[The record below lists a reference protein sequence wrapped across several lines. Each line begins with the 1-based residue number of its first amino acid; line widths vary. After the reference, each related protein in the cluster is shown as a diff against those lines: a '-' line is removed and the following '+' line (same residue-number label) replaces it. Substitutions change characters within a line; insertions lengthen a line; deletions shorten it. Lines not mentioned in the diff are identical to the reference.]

1 MTFEP
6 ETDLDASME
15 ERYRTLFENS
25 RDGIYVISPEGRFVD
40 VNPALTE
47 LVGRGRDEL
56 VGKSLTELYVD
67 AEVGRSMLARVSGEG
82 FVKDVEVRFR
92 GGEGE
97 ERTCVVLMVVEKD
110 DRGGVTGY
118 HGIVHDITERG
129 LVEERLRH
137 AALYDA
143 LTQLPNRTFFIDRVG
158 RLLDRMHFKMGYQF
172 AVLVAQLDRFKLI
185 NDTMGHRAGDELLV
199 QVAQRLTLLVRPED
213 IVARLGGDEF
223 AILLLDLKGAEDAET
238 ICSRIREGFMQPFAI
253 GGGEAYVRAS
263 MGIALTRGGDES
275 AEDLVRD
282 AGTAMWVSKREG
294 LGGWAIFEQAMRE
307 RAVALL
313 DVENA
318 LRRALERDELL
329 LYYQPIVDISSGR
342 VDGFEALLRW
352 KHPTRGLLT
361 PSAFLSVAEESGLI
375 VPIGEWV
382 LRESCRT
389 IGEWREQAPDTGPLP
404 TVSVNVSGRQ
414 LMLPGLAQQVRGM
427 LEEYGVPGA
436 ALRIEITESMFLE
449 RSEVLMNTLRELSAL
464 GIKLSLDDF
473 GTGYSSLSSLRD
485 LPVHV
490 IKIDRSFVR
499 QLPDAGGANMV
510 QTILALARQLG
521 LRAVAEG
528 VETQAQREELLRLG
542 CEHAQGY
549 LFSAPVD
556 HGRAQEFVHEGRVRD
571 VLPAR
576 GMP

>member
-1 MTFEP
+1 
-6 ETDLDASME
+6 
-15 ERYRTLFENS
+15 
-25 RDGIYVISPEGRFVD
+25 
-40 VNPALTE
+40 
-47 LVGRGRDEL
+47 
-56 VGKSLTELYVD
+56 
-67 AEVGRSMLARVSGEG
+67 
-82 FVKDVEVRFR
+82 
-92 GGEGE
+92 
-97 ERTCVVLMVVEKD
+97 
-110 DRGGVTGY
+110 
-118 HGIVHDITERG
+118 
-129 LVEERLRH
+129 
-137 AALYDA
+137 
-143 LTQLPNRTFFIDRVG
+143 
-158 RLLDRMHFKMGYQF
+158 
-172 AVLVAQLDRFKLI
+172 
-185 NDTMGHRAGDELLV
+185 
-199 QVAQRLTLLVRPED
+199 
-213 IVARLGGDEF
+213 
-223 AILLLDLKGAEDAET
+223 
-238 ICSRIREGFMQPFAI
+238 
-253 GGGEAYVRAS
+253 

-382 LRESCRT
+382 LREACRT
-389 IGEWREQAPDTGPLP
+389 IGEWRAQAPDTGPPP

-427 LEEYGVPGA
+427 LEEYDVPGA

-449 RSEVLMNTLRELSAL
+449 RSEVLMDTLKELSAL

-510 QTILALARQLG
+510 ETILALARQLG

-571 VLPAR
+571 VLPA
-576 GMP
+576 